1 MDINFSK
8 IIQEGFGK
16 EYVFAEMIKNFLDD
30 TEQSAL
36 NKTLYEKGLIA
47 VQYDN
52 FDSAFEELDALRNKN
67 TTLTDFE
74 EDALQIFDS
83 VSWTKTIESVK
94 EKANEKSEIALEL
107 EKIADK
113 FVSSARELINIG
125 GSITKGKLKITDDKK
140 GIFDFSLAS
149 LGLYRPLEFYSQ
161 GYADAIQSGERTNQ
175 FEFTKEPI
183 GVIPSNN
190 VIRRD
195 GKFIFKQQGL
205 PALECEKRQKGTTA
219 VFNNYADFCFL
230 KEDKQGMVLP
240 YKNQDPNKVF
250 NGGEKAKLKYAST
263 NKKSYLMFEKQSD
276 SAKYVDI
283 FIPVNFTSQDDE
295 GKYVTIL
302 PHLLISLILED
313 FGIQTRILATR
324 NGGLLRGSVSISMT
338 IKNYDEP
345 TKDKFIYCLN
355 IMAEEGFTE
364 KFFNALKVLIQN
376 RGQLQP
382 DGKMFKMNDNRTYF
396 STIAYPYKTLTNN
409 LFQRYKNWIKINKD
423 KPFAK
428 TKVINP
434 NFQIFP
440 NLELDGYR
448 SMKRAKL
455 NNESIKK
462 YFPIILYNVYYYID
476 LLAFELNS
484 VAKMQQIIQTRFD
497 EDKVFQ
503 SCFEIPD
510 VGKERNELIKNY
522 IIDLLS
528 AKYEIVDEY
537 AYQDDE
543 EEIQKKKNLK
553 EQKISEIT
561 EIFA

>member
-1 MDINFSK
+1 
-8 IIQEGFGK
+8 
-16 EYVFAEMIKNFLDD
+16 
-30 TEQSAL
+30 
-36 NKTLYEKGLIA
+36 
-47 VQYDN
+47 
-52 FDSAFEELDALRNKN
+52 
-67 TTLTDFE
+67 
-74 EDALQIFDS
+74 
-83 VSWTKTIESVK
+83 
-94 EKANEKSEIALEL
+94 
-107 EKIADK
+107 
-113 FVSSARELINIG
+113 
-125 GSITKGKLKITDDKK
+125 
-140 GIFDFSLAS
+140 
-149 LGLYRPLEFYSQ
+149 
-161 GYADAIQSGERTNQ
+161 
-175 FEFTKEPI
+175 
-183 GVIPSNN
+183 
-190 VIRRD
+190 
-195 GKFIFKQQGL
+195 
-205 PALECEKRQKGTTA
+205 
-219 VFNNYADFCFL
+219 
-230 KEDKQGMVLP
+230 
-240 YKNQDPNKVF
+240 
-250 NGGEKAKLKYAST
+250 
-263 NKKSYLMFEKQSD
+263 
-276 SAKYVDI
+276 
-283 FIPVNFTSQDDE
+283 
-295 GKYVTIL
+295 
-302 PHLLISLILED
+302 
-313 FGIQTRILATR
+313 
-324 NGGLLRGSVSISMT
+324 MT

-345 TKDKFIYCLN
+345 IKDKFIYCLN
-355 IMAEEGFTE
+355 IMAEQGFTE
-364 KFFNALKVLIQN
+364 KFFNSLKVLIQN

-382 DGKMFKMNDNRTYF
+382 NGKMFKINDDRQNFT
-396 STIAYPYKTLTNN
+396 TIAYPYKTLTNN

-503 SCFEIPD
+503 SCFVIPD

-528 AKYEIVDEY
+528 SKYEIVDKY

-543 EEIQKKKNLK
+543 EEIQRKKNLK